1 MYRMSVQEREWGSTD
16 SSGKQRVMVTSSQ
29 CIRILKS
36 MLKWKLPLVYTI
48 EDIQRDGDKVV
59 IVLKIV
65 AEGVGHE

>member
-1 MYRMSVQEREWGSTD
+1 MTVQEGKWD
-16 SSGKQRVMVTSSQ
+16 SVGASGKQRVMVTSSQ